1 MEMIR
6 AAHEQDIMKWR
17 WHELDATADSTRYDT
32 MGDFFV
38 NALVIGAIRNE
49 YAFLWN

>member
-1 MEMIR
+1 MIR

-17 WHELDATADSTRYDT
+17 WHELDAAADPSRYND

-38 NALVIGAIRNE
+38 NAIVIHMLRDE